1 MALSYRVLFRT
12 IVGLTSLETAVG
24 YLNKYEK
31 KYDHLRLQEA
41 VLGCFKGSLLSQIK
55 AIADFEKTWLDL
67 DRLMRVSISGGL
79 KPEHNKI
86 LTSYCSAEDHGR
98 WRGFG
103 ETTVIDLG
111 ATQLERD
118 TVFEYTNVFENERGM
133 KAMASEVWEDLQI
146 GLFSSVWDVVSGRE
160 EILECTADSDYCR
173 NLFVVGHRR
182 QVYCDPLCRKSE
194 GMRKL
199 RNKNKLREAEEA
211 ENVIRV

>member
-24 YLNKYEK
+24 YLNKYDK

-41 VLGCFKGSLLSQIK
+41 VLSCFKGRMLTELES
-55 AIADFEKTWLDL
+55 IADFKQMWVDL
-67 DRLMRVSISGGL
+67 DSLMRVAIDTGL
-79 KPEHNKI
+79 NKKHHN
-86 LTSYCSAEDHGR
+86 LLVGYCSAEDHGR
-98 WRGFG
+98 WRGVG
-103 ETTVIDLG
+103 ET
-111 ATQLERD
+111 A
-118 TVFEYTNVFENERGM
+118 VFEYTNVFEGERGIH
-133 KAMASEVWEDLQI
+133 AIANEVWEDLQI

-160 EILECTADSDYCR
+160 EILECVVDSEYCR

-199 RNKNKLREAEEA
+199 RSKGRVGISRKTGIE
-211 ENVIRV
+211 IRV

>member
-1 MALSYRVLFRT
+1 MELNRRLFLGRAGLGFGSLALSSMHKGDRKPWALAWLCLPRT
-12 IVGLTSLETAVG
+12 RAI
-24 YLNKYEK
+24 
-31 KYDHLRLQEA
+31 
-41 VLGCFKGSLLSQIK
+41 GC
-55 AIADFEKTWLDL
+55 
-67 DRLMRVSISGGL
+67 
-79 KPEHNKI
+79 
-86 LTSYCSAEDHGR
+86 HGR

-111 ATQLERD
+111 STQLERD
-118 TVFEYTNVFENERGM
+118 TVFQYTHVFENERGM
-133 KAMASEVWEDLQI
+133 KAMAAEVWEDLQI

-211 ENVIRV
+211 ENAIRV